1 MELKTKYNI
10 GEGVYYI
17 AYATVERECEC
28 CGQTIDDEV
37 PDSVKKGKIIGISVN
52 AVAEQDLG
60 NIISETTYKIN
71 TEGNWFVL
79 RNSNF
84 VYNTEEEAQ
93 AAFEKE
99 NEQIKAENAALR
111 ERLEKAVVFPI
122 KFGDKIYTINFQ
134 KPKAQ
139 WSVHCGVVK
148 TISVTQ
154 TPDKTQF
161 VFRVK
166 IKYRDARE
174 YVLGKSAFL
183 SKEAAEVRLA
193 ELKGGENEQRNVKI

>member
-1 MELKTKYNI
+1 MNKSEKSLRWVVNQI
-10 GEGVYYI
+10 
-17 AYATVERECEC
+17 
-28 CGQTIDDEV
+28 
-37 PDSVKKGKIIGISVN
+37 PDFKPTTNEEKML
-52 AVAEQDLG
+52 VAIKLY
-60 NIISETTYKIN
+60 SEA
-71 TEGNWFVL
+71 GA
-79 RNSNF
+79 
-84 VYNTEEEAQ
+84 EE
-93 AAFEKE
+93 
-99 NEQIKAENAALR
+99 IKRLESENAALR

-122 KFGDKIYTINFQ
+122 KLGDKIYTINFQ

-154 TPDKTQF
+154 APDKTQF

-183 SKEAAEVRLA
+183 SKEAAEARLT
-193 ELKGGENEQRNVKI
+193 ELKGEQHG

>member
-1 MELKTKYNI
+1 ML
-10 GEGVYYI
+10 
-17 AYATVERECEC
+17 
-28 CGQTIDDEV
+28 
-37 PDSVKKGKIIGISVN
+37 
-52 AVAEQDLG
+52 VAIKFYSDAGAEEIKRL
-60 NIISETTYKIN
+60 ET
-71 TEGNWFVL
+71 
-79 RNSNF
+79 
-84 VYNTEEEAQ
+84 
-93 AAFEKE
+93 
-99 NEQIKAENAALR
+99 ENAALR
-111 ERLEKAVVFPI
+111 ERLENAVVFPI

-183 SKEAAEVRLA
+183 SKEAALARLA
-193 ELKGGENEQRNVKI
+193 ELKGEEKNG

>member
-1 MELKTKYNI
+1 MTDEEIIKGLDLACSSITGSFMWTAYPFPI
-10 GEGVYYI
+10 LRDYI
-17 AYATVERECEC
+17 HRL
-28 CGQTIDDEV
+28 Q
-37 PDSVKKGKIIGISVN
+37 S
-52 AVAEQDLG
+52 
-60 NIISETTYKIN
+60 
-71 TEGNWFVL
+71 
-79 RNSNF
+79 
-84 VYNTEEEAQ
+84 
-93 AAFEKE
+93 
-99 NEQIKAENAALR
+99 ENAALR

-154 TPDKTQF
+154 TPDKSQL

-183 SKEAAEVRLA
+183 SKEAAESRL
-193 ELKGGENEQRNVKI
+193 EEIRKDD

>member
-1 MELKTKYNI
+1 MIKTFEEWCGEKGIKIEEVSAILLPTAYKVWGTECYHEAKELK
-10 GEGVYYI
+10 
-17 AYATVERECEC
+17 
-28 CGQTIDDEV
+28 
-37 PDSVKKGKIIGISVN
+37 
-52 AVAEQDLG
+52 
-60 NIISETTYKIN
+60 SEN
-71 TEGNWFVL
+71 EAL
-79 RNSNF
+79 RN
-84 VYNTEEEAQ
+84 EADEN
-93 AAFEKE
+93 AALSMQNKMRADRLEK
-99 NEQIKAENAALR
+99 ENAALR

-139 WSVHCGVVK
+139 WSVRCGVVK

-183 SKEAAEVRLA
+183 SKEAAEARLA
-193 ELKGGENEQRNVKI
+193 ELKGGDHE

>member
-1 MELKTKYNI
+1 MTYCTECGKPTDNGLVCKECI
-10 GEGVYYI
+10 I
-17 AYATVERECEC
+17 ADSPWLSAMKIKENDLERE
-28 CGQTIDDEV
+28 
-37 PDSVKKGKIIGISVN
+37 
-52 AVAEQDLG
+52 VAKL
-60 NIISETTYKIN
+60 
-71 TEGNWFVL
+71 
-79 RNSNF
+79 
-84 VYNTEEEAQ
+84 
-93 AAFEKE
+93 
-99 NEQIKAENAALR
+99 KAENAALR
-111 ERLEKAVVFPI
+111 EKLEKAVLFPI

-183 SKEAAEVRLA
+183 SKEAAESRLE
-193 ELKGGENEQRNVKI
+193 ELKGEKNG

>member
-1 MELKTKYNI
+1 MTYCTKCGKPTNNGI
-10 GEGVYYI
+10 M
-17 AYATVERECEC
+17 CEDC
-28 CGQTIDDEV
+28 MILDSPWLFAMKSKEDDLV
-37 PDSVKKGKIIGISVN
+37 
-52 AVAEQDLG
+52 
-60 NIISETTYKIN
+60 
-71 TEGNWFVL
+71 
-79 RNSNF
+79 
-84 VYNTEEEAQ
+84 
-93 AAFEKE
+93 
-99 NEQIKAENAALR
+99 EQIEKLKSENAALC

-183 SKEAAEVRLA
+183 SKEAAEARLA
-193 ELKGGENEQRNVKI
+193 ELKGESHEQ